1 MLQND
6 VMVFPLGKSLPTVP
20 FIHLHLVVRDE
31 LSGALL
37 VSVAGVGPNR
47 GTDELVAPEEEVVA
61 LSISIACTSHTD
73 VLHQSKVANLGGGE
87 GRSMEGEREKD
98 GMSVGGENKGTGEME
113 GRGGEKG
120 ERLQMNVLRQVVT
133 SVTTSLYS
141 HYIRSLLHLLN
152 TLYCAGQQTST
163 RYATSHSMANN
174 THTYILELKNGQ

>member
-73 VLHQSKVANLGGGE
+73 VLHQSKVADLGGRGGEEHGRGEGEGWDECRGGEQGNRGDGGE
-87 GRSMEGEREKD
+87 GRR
-98 GMSVGGENKGTGEME
+98 E
-113 GRGGEKG
+113 GRA
-120 ERLQMNVLRQVVT
+120 
-133 SVTTSLYS
+133 TTDECTETGSD
-141 HYIRSLLHLLN
+141 
-152 TLYCAGQQTST
+152 
-163 RYATSHSMANN
+163 
-174 THTYILELKNGQ
+174 

>member
-61 LSISIACTSHTD
+61 LSIGIAGTSHTN
-73 VLHQSKVANLGGGE
+73 VLHQSKVADLGGE
-87 GRSMEGEREKD
+87 GRSMEGEREKNR
-98 GMSVGGENKGTGEME
+98 MSVGGRTRKQGRR
-113 GRGGEKG
+113 RGGEKG
-120 ERLQMNVLRQVVT
+120 E
-133 SVTTSLYS
+133 
-141 HYIRSLLHLLN
+141 
-152 TLYCAGQQTST
+152 
-163 RYATSHSMANN
+163 
-174 THTYILELKNGQ
+174 

>member
-61 LSISIACTSHTD
+61 LSIGIAGTSHTN
-73 VLHQSKVANLGGGE
+73 VLHQSKVADLGGRGEEHGRGE
-87 GRSMEGEREKD
+87 GEGWDECR
-98 GMSVGGENKGTGEME
+98 GGENKGTGEME

-152 TLYCAGQQTST
+152 TLYCAGQQASM

-174 THTYILELKNGQ
+174 AHTYVRT